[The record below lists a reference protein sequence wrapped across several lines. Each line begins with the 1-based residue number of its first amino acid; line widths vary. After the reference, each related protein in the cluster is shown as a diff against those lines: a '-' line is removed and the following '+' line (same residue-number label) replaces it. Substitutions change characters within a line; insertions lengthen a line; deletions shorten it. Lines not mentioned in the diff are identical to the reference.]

1 MRWDLN
7 NIFPSFADESFLD
20 ALQYLKSS
28 IQKFLSWQRENLTN
42 FEDAQQK
49 LVYCIDKFNEISLLA
64 TRLMTYAN
72 LKLSED
78 TNNSEALK
86 YLNII
91 REKFVDLSFAKVIF
105 ARYLKDLP
113 LDSFT
118 HPTLVAHKFV
128 LNEAKARAKYLLTD
142 GEERILSM
150 FRITGGEAWNQLTS
164 KITANLMCEV
174 QIEGEKK
181 ILPLTVVR
189 NLAYDPRKE
198 IRKAAYEAELKACET
213 IAEVVAFSLNS
224 IKGEFLWEIKLRAF
238 ESPIEPM
245 LLENRISF
253 ETFQVMITSVENFLP
268 ILREYLKLKA
278 KLLGYENG
286 LPWYDLFAPIGSFTK
301 KWSFDEARKLIVEKL
316 STFSEELGKF
326 TDLAFEKNWI
336 DAEPRKGKRGGAFCS
351 SIKAIKESRI
361 LMTFEGHLDNVL
373 TLTHELGHAFHN
385 ECLKDETP
393 LNSTVPMVMAETA
406 SIFNETLMM
415 EYLKSENLT
424 REERLSLIDKELSD
438 AVQLIIDIYSR
449 YLFEKNFFERRKEGT
464 LSTKEISSLMT
475 QAQKQA
481 YGDGLDHS
489 YLHPY
494 AWVVKPHYYF
504 PSLHFY
510 NFPYTFGYLFGLGVF
525 QIAKQNNNFYGD
537 YKKLLASTGKGSTE
551 DVAISIGI
559 DVRKEEFWKNSL
571 DKITESL
578 ELFKTLI

>member
-438 AVQLIIDIYSR
+438 A
-449 YLFEKNFFERRKEGT
+449 
-464 LSTKEISSLMT
+464 
-475 QAQKQA
+475 
-481 YGDGLDHS
+481 
-489 YLHPY
+489 
-494 AWVVKPHYYF
+494 
-504 PSLHFY
+504 
-510 NFPYTFGYLFGLGVF
+510 
-525 QIAKQNNNFYGD
+525 
-537 YKKLLASTGKGSTE
+537 
-551 DVAISIGI
+551 
-559 DVRKEEFWKNSL
+559 
-571 DKITESL
+571 
-578 ELFKTLI
+578 